1 MFILVGIL
9 SFALAGLVRWW
20 MMRTYTKWSAVPN
33 QVGASGESV
42 ARHILDS
49 NGLQHVRLEVSK
61 GKLSDHY
68 IPSQD
73 LMRLSTEVNNS
84 PSVASLAVAA
94 HEVGHAIQDAQNYGP
109 LKAKAVMMPL
119 AAAASQLGM
128 LMVIGAGVLGITAL
142 LNIGMLLLAGGVLMQ
157 LLTLPIE
164 FDASK
169 RALSEIKRLNL
180 VQDAEYDGAK
190 QMLTAAALT
199 YVAQA
204 ASSVAIGALMVMSVF
219 RRPMR

>member
-1 MFILVGIL
+1 VFILVGII

-20 MMRTYTKWSAVPN
+20 MMRTYTKWGAVPN
-33 QVGASGESV
+33 KVGATGESV
-42 ARHILDS
+42 ARHILDN
-49 NGLQHVRLEVSK
+49 NGLQHVRLEVSE

-73 LMRLSTEVNNS
+73 LLRLSTEVNNT
-84 PSVASLAVAA
+84 PSVAALAVAA
-94 HEVGHAIQDAQNYGP
+94 HEVGHAMQDAQEYGP

-119 AAAASQLGM
+119 AAAASQFGM
-128 LMVIGAGVLGITAL
+128 IMVLGAGVLGITIL
-142 LNIGMLLLAGGVLMQ
+142 LNVGMLLLAGGVLMQ

-180 VQDAEYDGAK
+180 VEETEYKGAK
-190 QMLTAAALT
+190 TMLTAAAMT
-199 YVAQA
+199 YVAGA
-204 ASSVAIGALMVMSVF
+204 ASSVALGALMVMSVF
-219 RRPMR
+219 RRPTR

>member
-1 MFILVGIL
+1 
-9 SFALAGLVRWW
+9 
-20 MMRTYTKWSAVPN
+20 MRTYTKWSAVPN

-169 RALSEIKRLNL
+169 RALREIKRLNL

-219 RRPMR
+219 RRLMR

>member
-169 RALSEIKRLNL
+169 RALREIKRLNL

-219 RRPMR
+219 RRLMR